1 MKHSGTRKNIVA
13 QALLSQMEF
22 ALVLREL
29 ARRRRTVALGVVVA
43 AIAAVFSVYRL
54 DGTNLKP
61 RSLEYS
67 SATTQVLIDAKASVL
82 GNVSQSFEPL
92 ANRAVVYA
100 NFMTSPAVLDLIGQ
114 QVGLSGEQIYA
125 AGPVSAA
132 QPRVEQEPTALRR
145 NVEITGETK
154 PYRLNFESQGTLP
167 TITINAQAPTTK
179 VAIALADAAAS
190 GMQRY
195 INEVEDANNVPQGS
209 RVAIRQLGPA
219 SGSIVDPGV
228 RKSLAGLV
236 FIVVLGLWCVMMIV
250 LSRFRASWKASGGA
264 LLAESAADAQP
275 PLPRGSTPE
284 AAPVPV
290 AASTA
295 DDPDELESLTWD
307 IRTAT
312 ATAGGS
318 APETRPERAAPEQER
333 RPAPVRSL
341 RWR

>member
-1 MKHSGTRKNIVA
+1 
-13 QALLSQMEF
+13 MEF

-29 ARRRRTVALGVVVA
+29 ARRRRTVAIGVVVA
-43 AIAAVFSVYRL
+43 ALAAVLSVYRL
-54 DGTNLKP
+54 DGLGLKP
-61 RSLEYS
+61 RSLQYA
-67 SATTQVLIDAKASVL
+67 SATTQVLIDSKTSVL

-132 QPRVEQEPTALRR
+132 EPRVEQEPTALRR
-145 NVEITGETK
+145 NVEITGETR

-179 VAIALADAAAS
+179 QAIALANAAAS

-195 INEVEDANNVPQGS
+195 ISDVEGSNSVPQGS

-219 SGSIVDPGV
+219 SGSVVDPGV

-236 FIVVLGLWCVMMIV
+236 FLVVLGLWCVMMIV
-250 LSRFRASWKASGGA
+250 VTRFRQSWTASAPGSVPAGRA
-264 LLAESAADAQP
+264 PAEAEADAEP
-275 PLPRGSTPE
+275 AE
-284 AAPVPV
+284 AD
-290 AASTA
+290 A
-295 DDPDELESLTWD
+295 DPQAGKEDFDGVQWD
-307 IRTAT
+307 IQTERRR
-312 ATAGGS
+312 
-318 APETRPERAAPEQER
+318 APALDVPEREEEDR
-333 RPAPVRSL
+333 RVGPVRSL